1 MTVASEFTLE
11 GPAPL
16 RGTIRLP
23 GDKGISHRA
32 LLFAA
37 FAHGAST
44 ITGLADGDDVARTRA
59 ALEALGVDIDGE
71 TPGPVRVVGR
81 GVDALTEP
89 DRILDCANSGT
100 TLRMV
105 VGLLAGRAFHAVLGG
120 DAALTRRPMWRVVE
134 PLRRLGAHVD
144 GRADGHFPPLAVR
157 GGPLVGRRLELAVP
171 SGQVKTALL
180 LAGLQAAGTTEIVE
194 PAPSRDHSE
203 RMLRALGAP
212 VERIDPVTVRT
223 RAGAPQPFELV
234 VPGDPSSAVFFAV
247 AAAVTP
253 GSEVTLEAVALNP
266 TRVGFVDVLRR
277 MGATIDA
284 EPRGAR
290 LGEPVGDLTV
300 RAAALTGTVVDV
312 DEGLIDEVPALAVAA
327 AFADGVTEFRGV
339 AELRVKESD
348 RLATLERELGALG
361 VGVETGP
368 DRLVVRGGVPAAA
381 TLDSHGDHRIAMAGA
396 VAANAVAGS
405 STVRGWSA
413 VAASYPRFADDL
425 ALLTGQTP

>member
-1 MTVASEFTLE
+1 M
-11 GPAPL
+11 
-16 RGTIRLP
+16 P

-37 FAHGAST
+37 LADGAST
-44 ITGLADGDDVARTRA
+44 LTGLADGDDVARTRA
-59 ALEALGVDIDGE
+59 ALEALGVDLHGE
-71 TPGPVRVVGR
+71 TPGPVRVEGR
-81 GVDALTEP
+81 GVDALREP
-89 DRILDCANSGT
+89 EAILDCANSGT
-100 TLRMV
+100 TMRMV
-105 VGLLAGRAFHAVLGG
+105 VGLLAGRPFHAVLAG
-120 DAALTRRPMWRVVE
+120 DAALTRRPMGRVVE
-134 PLRRLGAHVD
+134 PLRALGAHLD
-144 GRADGHFPPLAVR
+144 GRAEGHLPPLAVR
-157 GGPLVGRRLELAVP
+157 GARLVGRRLALRVA

-203 RMLRALGAP
+203 RMLAALGAP
-212 VERIDPVTVRT
+212 VEQVDAVTVRT
-223 RAGAPQPFELV
+223 RAGAPQPFELA

-253 GSEVTLEAVALNP
+253 GSEVTIEDLALNP
-266 TRVGFVDVLRR
+266 TRIGFVDVLRR
-277 MGATIDA
+277 MGAAIDIA
-284 EPRGAR
+284 AGSTR
-290 LGEPVGDLTV
+290 LGEPAGSLTV
-300 RAAALTGTVVDV
+300 RAAPLTGTVVDV

-327 AFADGVTEFRGV
+327 AFAAGVTEFRGV

-368 DRLVVRGGVPAAA
+368 DRLVVRGGAPRPA
-381 TLDSHGDHRIAMAGA
+381 TLESHGDHRIAMAGA

-425 ALLTGQTP
+425 ATLTGQTS